1 MVKSFCSFGLVGA
14 AVVALAGT
22 AVPAAAQQVMIGVAG
37 QQVQDLEAM
46 KGKFVLLAQAFDA
59 SQMEWRP
66 MEGVRSVKEVVDLIV
81 AEVHLFPAM
90 WGFTPP
96 AQAESGFLAELNRLA
111 ELSPAATIAELEA
124 GFDFM
129 IESVESLDHD
139 RLVEAS
145 DWFGTTYTLQAAIAQ
160 AIGDMHEHL
169 GQLIAYART
178 NEVVPPW
185 SAGG

>member
-1 MVKSFCSFGLVGA
+1 MVKITRSFGLVGV
-14 AVVALAGT
+14 AVLALAGSV
-22 AVPAAAQQVMIGVAG
+22 VPAAAQQVMIGVAG
-37 QQVQDLEAM
+37 QQVEDLETM
-46 KGKFVLLAQAFDA
+46 KEKFVSLAQAFEA

-66 MEGVRSVKEVVDLIV
+66 MEGVRSVKEVVDLMV

-96 AQAESGFLAELNRLA
+96 AQAEPGFMAEMNRVA
-111 ELSPAATIAELEA
+111 ELSPDAAVAELEA

-129 IESVESLDHD
+129 IESVQSLDHD
-139 RLVEAS
+139 RLAEGS

-169 GQLIAYART
+169 GQLIAYARA

>member
-1 MVKSFCSFGLVGA
+1 MVHRSRSSGLVGV
-14 AVVALAGT
+14 AVLALLGSFA
-22 AVPAAAQQVMIGVAG
+22 PASAQEPIGVAAQQVA
-37 QQVQDLEAM
+37 DLETM
-46 KGKFVLLAQAFDA
+46 KDKFVSLATAFDA
-59 SQMEWRP
+59 SHMEWRP
-66 MEGVRSVKEVVDLIV
+66 MEGVRSVKDVIDLMV

-96 AQAESGFLAELNRLA
+96 SQAEQGFMAEMNRVA
-111 ELSPAATIAELEA
+111 GLSPDAAIAELES

-129 IESVESLDHD
+129 IESVASLDHD
-139 RLVEAS
+139 RLHEPS
-145 DWFGTTYTLQAAIAQ
+145 DWFGTTFTLEAAIAQ

-169 GQLIAYART
+169 GQLIAYARS

>member
-1 MVKSFCSFGLVGA
+1 MIRSMRSFGLAGL
-14 AVVALAGT
+14 AVVALAGST
-22 AVPAAAQQVMIGVAG
+22 PPAAAQQVMLGVAG
-37 QQVQDLEAM
+37 QQVEDLQTM
-46 KGKFVLLAQAFDA
+46 KAKFVSLSRAFDA
-59 SQMEWRP
+59 SQMDWRP

-96 AQAESGFLAELNRLA
+96 AQAEQGFVAEMNRVA
-111 ELSPAATIAELEA
+111 ELSPEAAIAELEA

-129 IESVESLDHD
+129 IESVESLDHA
-139 RLVEAS
+139 RRTEGS
-145 DWFGTTYTLQAAIAQ
+145 DWFGTTYTLEAAIAQ

>member
-1 MVKSFCSFGLVGA
+1 MVNWTRSSGLVGVAVLALLGSA
-14 AVVALAGT
+14 APGASQE
-22 AVPAAAQQVMIGVAG
+22 AVGVAAQQVA
-37 QQVQDLEAM
+37 DLEAM
-46 KGKFVLLAQAFDA
+46 KDKFVSLARAFDDGH
-59 SQMEWRP
+59 MEWRP
-66 MEGVRSVKEVVDLIV
+66 MEGVRSVKDVIDLMV

-96 AQAESGFLAELNRLA
+96 SQAREGFMAEMNRVA
-111 ELSPAATIAELEA
+111 ELSPDAAIAELET

-129 IESVESLDHD
+129 IESVRSLSSE
-139 RLVEAS
+139 RLHEPS
-145 DWFGTTYTLQAAIAQ
+145 DWFGTTFTLEAAIAQ

-169 GQLIAYART
+169 GQFIAYARS